1 MIPIAYAPRID
12 RAHPAMIF
20 CAPCE
25 PSLATEVAMGTERW
39 NPRRETTRQEEFL
52 LKRLHRTRK
61 LFGFLR
67 RHRHELFDDGFQ
79 AELESMYRNTGAGDD
94 PVSPALLAMVVLL
107 QSYLGTSD
115 AEAVELAVVDLR
127 WQMVLGCLGAT
138 EPPFSQGALP
148 AFRERLIAHD
158 MDRRLLERTVELAR
172 ATKEFD
178 WKKLP
183 KTLRVAIDSA
193 PLEGAGRVEDT
204 LNLLA
209 HAARKVVDCA
219 ADLLHWTPERVCRE
233 AGASLLLESSVKKA
247 LDLDWSDPAQK
258 ASAVKPL
265 AVQLENLRDFIFL
278 RLGKEMVR
286 PPLKD
291 EVETLVQLMRQ
302 DLEPDP
308 GGGGVK
314 IREGVAEDRR
324 VSVEDPEMRHGR
336 KSKNKRFNG
345 YKRHIATDLDSGLIL
360 SGAITPANR
369 PEEEA
374 APGLA
379 EDIARQG
386 REIAELFIDRG
397 YVKAALVDE
406 ILGRGGEIVCRPW
419 VARGKGLFSKTA
431 FKINLRDL
439 SITCPA
445 GETESI
451 VFGTVT
457 EFNPEVCDQCELRA
471 KCTAA
476 VAGSGRTVSIATDE
490 RMQQRLRKHLAT
502 PRGRARLR
510 ERVGVEHKLAHL
522 VRRQGRRARY
532 RGVRKNLFDLR
543 RASAIQ
549 NLEAIQRKAA

>member
-1 MIPIAYAPRID
+1 MIPIACEPRID
-12 RAHPAMIF
+12 RPHSAVIL

-25 PSLATEVAMGTERW
+25 PSLATEVAMGMERW
-39 NPRRETTRQEEFL
+39 GPKRERTRQEEFL

-79 AELESMYRNTGAGDD
+79 AELESMYRNTGAGDA
-94 PVSPALLAMVVLL
+94 PVPPALLAMVVLL

-158 MDRRLLERTVELAR
+158 MDRRLLERTIELAR

-183 KTLRVAIDSA
+183 RTLRVAIDSA

-204 LNLLA
+204 FNLLA

-219 ADLLHWTPERVCRE
+219 AGLMHWTPERVCNE

-258 ASAVKPL
+258 ASAVKSL
-265 AVQLENLRDFIFL
+265 AVELENLRDFIFL
-278 RLGKEMVR
+278 RLGREMVK

-291 EVETLVQLMRQ
+291 EIETLVQLMRQ

-336 KSKNKRFNG
+336 KSKTKRFNG

-369 PEEEA
+369 PEDEA

-379 EDIARQG
+379 GDIARQG
-386 REIAELFIDRG
+386 LEIAELFIDRG

-419 VARGKGLFSKTA
+419 VARSKGLFSKTA
-431 FKINLRDL
+431 FKINMRDL

-457 EFNPEVCDQCELRA
+457 EFDPEVCDQCELRA

-490 RMQQRLRKHLAT
+490 RLQHRLRKHLAT
-502 PRGRARLR
+502 PRGRTRLR

-532 RGVRKNLFDLR
+532 LGVRKNLFDLR

-549 NLEAIQRKAA
+549 NLEAIQRKVA

>member
-12 RAHPAMIF
+12 RSHPAVIS
-20 CAPCE
+20 CAPRE
-25 PSLATEVAMGTERW
+25 PLLATEVAMERW
-39 NPRRETTRQEEFL
+39 SPTQETTRQEEFL

-79 AELESMYRNTGAGDD
+79 AELESMYRNTGAGEE
-94 PVSPALLAMVVLL
+94 PVPPALLAMVVLL

-148 AFRERLIAHD
+148 SFRERLIAND

-209 HAARKVVDCA
+209 HAARKVVECA

-233 AGASLLLESSVKKA
+233 ARAPLLLAPSIKAA
-247 LDLDWSDPAQK
+247 LDRDWSDPVQK
-258 ASAVKPL
+258 AAAVKSL
-265 AVQLENLRDFIFL
+265 VIELENLKDWL
-278 RLGKEMVR
+278 AANLAAELKK
-286 PPLKD
+286 PPLSD
-291 EVETLVQLMRQ
+291 EVGTLKQLMGQ

-308 GGGGVK
+308 DGGGMK

-336 KSKNKRFNG
+336 KSKTKRFDG

-369 PEEEA
+369 PENEA

-379 EDIARQG
+379 EDIAHQG
-386 REIAELFIDRG
+386 LEIDELFIDRG
-397 YVKAALVDE
+397 YVKARLVDE

-419 VARGKGLFSKTA
+419 VPRGKGIFTKAA
-431 FKINLRDL
+431 FKISVRDL

-451 VFGTVT
+451 VFGAVT
-457 EFNPEVCDQCELRA
+457 EFDPEVCEQCRLRA

-476 VAGSGRTVSIATDE
+476 GAGSGRTVNIAPDE
-490 RMQQRLRKHLAT
+490 RLQQRLRKHIAT

-549 NLEAIQRKAA
+549 NLEAIQRKVA

>member
-12 RAHPAMIF
+12 SAHPAMIF
-20 CAPCE
+20 CAPRGL
-25 PSLATEVAMGTERW
+25 SLATEAAMGMERW
-39 NPRRETTRQEEFL
+39 NPKRETTRQEEFL

-67 RHRHELFDDGFQ
+67 RHRHELFDDKFQ
-79 AELESMYRNTGAGDD
+79 AELEAMYRNTGAGKD
-94 PVSPALLAMVVLL
+94 PVAPALLAMVLLL

-115 AEAVELAVVDLR
+115 AEAVELALVDLR

-138 EPPFSQGALP
+138 EPPFSQGTLP
-148 AFRERLIAHD
+148 GFRERLIAHD

-209 HAARKVVDCA
+209 HAARKVVECA
-219 ADLLHWTPERVCRE
+219 ADLLHWAPERVCRE
-233 AGASLLLESSVKKA
+233 ARAPLLLAPSIKAA
-247 LDLDWSDPAQK
+247 LDRDWSYPVQK
-258 ASAVKPL
+258 SAAVKSL
-265 AVQLENLRDFIFL
+265 VIELENLKDWL
-278 RLGKEMVR
+278 AANLAEELKR
-286 PPLKD
+286 PPLSE
-291 EVETLVQLMRQ
+291 EVDTLKQLMGQ

-308 GGGGVK
+308 GGGGMK

-324 VSVEDPEMRHGR
+324 VSVEDSEMRHGR
-336 KSKNKRFNG
+336 KSKTKRFNG

-369 PEEEA
+369 PEDEA
-374 APGLA
+374 APGLSD
-379 EDIARQG
+379 DIAHLG
-386 REIAELFIDRG
+386 LEIDELFIDRG
-397 YVKAALVDE
+397 YVKSSLVDE

-419 VARGKGLFSKTA
+419 VARNKSVFSKAA
-431 FKINLRDL
+431 FKINVRDL
-439 SITCPA
+439 TITCPA
-445 GETESI
+445 GETEHI
-451 VFGTVT
+451 VFGSVT
-457 EFNPEVCDQCELRA
+457 EFDPEVCHHCQLRA
-471 KCTAA
+471 QCTAA
-476 VAGSGRTVSIATDE
+476 GAGSGRTVNIAADE
-490 RMQQRLRKHLAT
+490 QLQQRLRKHTAT

-549 NLEAIQRKAA
+549 NLEAIQRKVA